1 LIHPGKKRKAMK
13 TRVFV
18 DTSLMVTMELKVS
31 INGEV
36 EDEDF
41 RMARQKRGLYTRRIF

>member
-1 LIHPGKKRKAMK
+1 MK
-13 TRVFV
+13 TRVSV
-18 DTSLMVTMELKVS
+18 DTSLMVMMELKVS

-36 EDEDF
+36 EDEDI